1 MGQPDLLSRSR
12 CPARFTGLTSNLSA
26 WAYDRPTANR
36 HIYTRGRPCR
46 HLRRG
51 QAEGRVEVRYAAEN
65 FVVLWDHLCKH
76 TAPVES
82 VAMWKH

>member
-1 MGQPDLLSRSR
+1 MSRPIYR
-12 CPARFTGLTSNLSA
+12 LTSNLSA
-26 WAYDRPTANR
+26 WAYDRPQPTVTSIPAGGLVV
-36 HIYTRGRPCR
+36 TCGEAKAS
-46 HLRRG
+46 G
-51 QAEGRVEVRYAAEN
+51 AVEVRYAAEN